1 MRNYKELKVWEKAHK
16 LTLTIY
22 EVTKNFPSEE
32 KFGITSQIRRAASAV
47 PTNIAEGCGFNS
59 DKQFA
64 RFMTIALGS
73 ATEVEYLIFLAFE
86 LNFLTETE
94 HETLREEIIEIKK
107 MLYTFITKL
116 T

>member
-1 MRNYKELKVWEKAHK
+1 
-16 LTLTIY
+16 
-22 EVTKNFPSEE
+22 
-32 KFGITSQIRRAASAV
+32 
-47 PTNIAEGCGFNS
+47 
-59 DKQFA
+59 
-64 RFMTIALGS
+64 
-73 ATEVEYLIFLAFE
+73 LAFE